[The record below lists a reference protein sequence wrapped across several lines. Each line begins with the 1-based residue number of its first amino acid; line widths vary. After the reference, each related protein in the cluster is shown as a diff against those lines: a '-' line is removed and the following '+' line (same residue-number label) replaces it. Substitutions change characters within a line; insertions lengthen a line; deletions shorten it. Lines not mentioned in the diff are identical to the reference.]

1 VSSNLSTPEADV
13 VTPESEGFPLSR
25 PADSLARIANIL
37 ALVCL
42 AVFSVAYFVW
52 TVRESQR
59 GPLDTDEVFVIWIE
73 RYFTLGRITDAL
85 KLGLDTQPP
94 PYYWMLK
101 GFCRIFGTTALAI
114 RLPSL
119 IAFYAFCVSVFL
131 AVRKRVG
138 LVLAVFAMLFCTIA
152 GDPTFMVRGRPYA
165 LVMACFGLAC
175 FLWLDFPQS
184 RHQRARALLTAAVVA
199 CMVSMHFL
207 SVIEIAAL
215 ALAELLRSWQDR
227 RIQWRY
233 WAGLIAGASCILL
246 WWPVIGPIYRVTHAS
261 VSAPGF
267 YDRPSVPALM
277 FGFFD
282 LVKGTYLE
290 QVLIAISLLL
300 LPLLLV
306 PNLLPAEV
314 RDRILLTDPPK
325 KDFRDL
331 DLIAFAALTLPLLM
345 FALATSVLGTFNT
358 RYVVACVLG
367 LSLLA
372 VRGLRALKG
381 GVLLA
386 CILLTTMTILYVN
399 GYGRSLTVI
408 NLGRATSQRIAF
420 LGVAN
425 KPIPIV
431 VPSASDFFMLHESAP
446 KDLQARISFVSVP
459 SGVFSPD
466 PEPELVA
473 RSWKAVRPE
482 LRVYTA
488 EAWFSQFK
496 NFYLLYTSDSREGL
510 TSWLLFRA
518 KIRVVAHQGPTWLF
532 EMTMPDQAP
541 AANSASSN

>member
-1 VSSNLSTPEADV
+1 MSSNVLTPEADV
-13 VTPESEGFPLSR
+13 VTPKSEGFSRSR
-25 PADSLARIANIL
+25 PVDSPARIVNIL

-42 AVFSVAYFVW
+42 AVFSVAYFVLA
-52 TVRESQR
+52 VRESQR

-85 KLGLDTQPP
+85 KLGLDTAPP
-94 PYYWMLK
+94 AYYWMLK
-101 GFCRIFGTTALAI
+101 GFCRIFGTSAIAI

-119 IAFYAFCVSVFL
+119 IAFYAFCVSAFL
-131 AVRKRVG
+131 VVRKRVG
-138 LVLAVFAMLFCTIA
+138 LVLAVFAMLFCTIS

-165 LVMACFGLAC
+165 IVMACFGLAC

-184 RHQRARALLTAAVVA
+184 RHQLARALLTATVVA
-199 CMVSMHFL
+199 CMVSAHFL

-233 WAGLIAGASCILL
+233 WAGLIAGASCILV

-261 VSAPGF
+261 VNAPGF

-277 FGFFD
+277 AGFFD
-282 LVKGTYLE
+282 LVKGTYVE
-290 QVLIAISLLL
+290 QVLLAISLLL

-306 PNLLPAEV
+306 PDLLPAEV
-314 RDRILLTDPPK
+314 KDRILLTDLPK

-331 DLIAFAALTLPLLM
+331 DLIAFAALTLPILM
-345 FALATSVLGTFNT
+345 FAPASLVLGTFNT
-358 RYVVACVLG
+358 RYFVACVLG

-372 VRGLRALKG
+372 VRGLHALKG

-386 CILLTTMTILYVN
+386 GILLTTMTILYVC
-399 GYGRSLTVI
+399 GYGRPSTVV
-408 NLGRATSQRIAF
+408 NLRWATSQRIAF
-420 LGVAN
+420 LHVAT

-446 KDLQARISFVSVP
+446 KDLQARISFVGMP
-459 SGVFSPD
+459 SGIFSLD

-473 RSWKAVRPE
+473 RNWKAALPE
-482 LRVYTA
+482 LRVYSA
-488 EAWFSQFK
+488 ETWFSQFK

-518 KIRVVAHQGPTWLF
+518 KTRVIAHQGPTWLF
-532 EMTMPDQAP
+532 EITMPDQAP
-541 AANSASSN
+541 ANNASSN